1 MSNKQKVCIE
11 FINKKGVLK
20 KGSFYMDK
28 KTYEI
33 LFDESI
39 NEEFRKQYLIDE
51 YHEYERE
58 KYYKRKYKKVDI
70 EILDL
75 INSNNIE
82 NYEIN
87 KRESYNRINELL
99 EELNI
104 DQRNIIYLL
113 LYKGYTQNEIAKKLG
128 ISKQAVSKRIKV
140 ISNKARKIFKKGW
153 LYKFLTPY
161 I

>member
-1 MSNKQKVCIE
+1 M
-11 FINKKGVLK
+11 
-20 KGSFYMDK
+20 
-28 KTYEI
+28 
-33 LFDESI
+33 
-39 NEEFRKQYLIDE
+39 
-51 YHEYERE
+51 
-58 KYYKRKYKKVDI
+58 
-70 EILDL
+70 

-140 ISNKARKIFKKGW
+140 ISNKARKIFKKG
-153 LYKFLTPY
+153 
-161 I
+161 